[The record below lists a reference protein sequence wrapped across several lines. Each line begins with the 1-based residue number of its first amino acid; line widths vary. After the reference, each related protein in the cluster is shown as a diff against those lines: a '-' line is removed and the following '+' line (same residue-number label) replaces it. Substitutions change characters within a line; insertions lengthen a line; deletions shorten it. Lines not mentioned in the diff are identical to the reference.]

1 MFIPPSH
8 RRACSAGSRSASMV
22 AGAIAVML
30 AVGLRANRGLHV
42 STPWISIAI
51 AGIVIAVVLVRVFRW
66 LNSPEAS
73 DEPSAPPT
81 SAEATADERQRWL
94 VILAL
99 IVAALLAI
107 GLFVALTPRAA
118 ASQETRAAP
127 AAVTQSAYLLTKGT
141 DTIVVERV
149 TRTASQI
156 TGDITMRGQ
165 ARMTFVADLGASPT
179 VPMMSFKAWGA
190 GASLDAPPLQS
201 GTQVMTRDTAVATST
216 AAAAASAQR
225 R

>member
-1 MFIPPSH
+1 MLRDVRKMWRQ
-8 RRACSAGSRSASMV
+8 RRVVQRHARARLDREAATGV
-22 AGAIAVML
+22 
-30 AVGLRANRGLHV
+30 VGGTLLHPDIV
-42 STPWISIAI
+42 NYTW
-51 AGIVIAVVLVRVFRW
+51 IVIAVVLVRIFRW

-73 DEPSAPPT
+73 DEPSASPT

-99 IVAALLAI
+99 IAAALLAI

-149 TRTASQI
+149 TQLAFGVDPREVDPQPRWYNEKEGTIAHFWMVDVLPDS
-156 TGDITMRGQ
+156 
-165 ARMTFVADLGASPT
+165 VSL
-179 VPMMSFKAWGA
+179 KAIDENGVMV
-190 GASLDAPPLQS
+190 DAFTLP
-201 GTQVMTRDTAVATST
+201 
-216 AAAAASAQR
+216 
-225 R
+225 